1 MRSFA
6 LLHPARSALTTLAL
20 TAAACSTPAPED
32 ASASETASSTGGT
45 THATSGSGAPTS
57 SGHATTDHGTT
68 GTSSGADSESTS
80 AATSTASG
88 GSSSGDTA
96 DTSGTSGSSG
106 DTSGSSG
113 DTSGS
118 SGDTSGDTS
127 GSSGSSGSSTGE
139 PVDEIVAV
147 QLLAFNDFHGN
158 LEPPSGSSGKIT
170 LPDNTAVDAGGA
182 AYFATHLAALRA
194 ENPNTLVVS
203 AGDLI
208 GASPLISG
216 LFHDEPTIELMNK
229 LGLDYNA
236 VGNHEFDEGW
246 QELLRMQKGGCHPI
260 DGCQDGTPFPG
271 AAFEFLA
278 ANVLVQEEPAISLLP
293 SYAIRSVDGV
303 KIGLIGMTL
312 EGTPDIVNPL
322 GLAGLTFVD
331 EAARANALVPE
342 LKAQGVE
349 TIVVLLHEGGLQ
361 TGTFDQCVGISGPIV
376 AIAAALDPEI
386 DVLIT
391 GHTHAAYNCVLG
403 GRIVT
408 SAASFGR
415 LITDIDLEISA
426 KSGDV
431 VAASAANV
439 IVTRELADPG
449 VGSFVGDYKALV
461 APLANKP
468 IGTITA
474 TLERFPPPNGPGIST
489 MGLVAADAQL
499 DATEDVMLGAAEIA
513 FMNPGG
519 VRADLVYAAAPNE
532 PKDGV
537 VTYGEIFTV
546 QPFGNSLVVMTLTGA
561 QIKQLLEQQ
570 FQNGLERVLQPSAG
584 FTYAWSKSAMFG
596 KKVDPASMKL
606 GGVVIDPAKS
616 YRVTVNSFLAA
627 GGDGFSVL
635 VQGTDRIGGALDLDA
650 LEAYFAAHSPVS
662 PPPLDRVALLP

>member
-6 LLHPARSALTTLAL
+6 RLRPLCTTAATLAL
-20 TAAACSTPAPED
+20 TAAACSTPAPDE
-32 ASASETASSTGGT
+32 ASASESSSTGASST
-45 THATSGSGAPTS
+45 TSHEASSGDGSTS
-57 SGHATTDHGTT
+57 SDHATTGVGSTTTSTTSASTTSAGSTGEGSSGDAT
-68 GTSSGADSESTS
+68 GTSTGDT
-80 AATSTASG
+80 
-88 GSSSGDTA
+88 GSSGTSGTSDTTDTSGDG
-96 DTSGTSGSSG
+96 TSGTSGDG
-106 DTSGSSG
+106 TSG
-113 DTSGS
+113 T
-118 SGDTSGDTS
+118 
-127 GSSGSSGSSTGE
+127 GSSTGE
-139 PVDEIVAV
+139 PLEEIVEV

-182 AYFATHLAALRA
+182 AFFATHLAALRA

-271 AAFEFLA
+271 AAFEILA

-293 SYAIRSVDGV
+293 SYAIRSIAGV

-322 GLAGLTFVD
+322 GIAGLTFVD

-361 TGTFDQCVGISGPIV
+361 TGTFDQCVGISGAIV
-376 AIAAALDPEI
+376 DIAAAMDPEI

-415 LITDIDLEISA
+415 LITDIDLEIST

-431 VAASAANV
+431 TAASAANV

-449 VGSFVGDYKALV
+449 IGSFVGDYKALV

-499 DATEDVMLGAAEIA
+499 EATEDVMLGAAEIA

-519 VRADLVYAAAPNE
+519 VRADLLYPAAPNE

-561 QIKQLLEQQ
+561 QIKLLLEQQ

-596 KKVDPASMKL
+596 KKVDPATMKL
-606 GGVVIDPAKS
+606 GGAVIDPAKS

-635 VQGTDRIGGALDLDA
+635 VQGTDRLGGALDLDA

-662 PPPLDRVALLP
+662 PPPLDRVVLMP